1 MNKEILKDIECKVC
15 KNQNDF
21 ELAFKKQDLE
31 IVRCKNCSFVF
42 IPPFFRKQIQYT
54 DYKDESVL
62 KQIRL
67 GNDWLKIQRH
77 RLRFK
82 TIQKYKPKGKLF
94 DLGVGWGHFLYTGKL
109 LGYETEGI
117 EISEMPYIYASEDL
131 KLNVQHIDFFDL
143 KEKKGYY
150 DIITMWDVLEHID
163 DCDLVI
169 QKCSRMLKVGGI
181 LVIQV
186 PQIDSYFAKKYKEKW
201 KMMGL
206 DHVNYFSKK
215 TISNLLQQNGF
226 EIKKIKSSME
236 LKLFLMYVLFPK
248 IQKLKKKGTSKKINA
263 ATRQEYYNKKVNKP
277 KWMLI
282 IMVFFHNI
290 LYQTLSFFKIGEE
303 MIVIAEKKAHNK
315 KYSAFGR

>member
-1 MNKEILKDIECKVC
+1 MNKDVLEGIQCKVC
-15 KNQNDF
+15 QNKDQDEF
-21 ELAFKKQDLE
+21 ELAFKKDDLE
-31 IVRCKNCSFVF
+31 IVRCKKCSFVF
-42 IPPFFRKQIQYT
+42 IPPYFRKQIQYA
-54 DYKDESVL
+54 DYKDDRVL
-62 KQIRL
+62 QQIRQ

-82 TIQKYKPKGKLF
+82 SIKKYKPEGKLF

-117 EISEMPYIYASEDL
+117 EISEMPYTYASEDL

-143 KEKKGYY
+143 EAKENYY

-163 DCDLVI
+163 DCDKVVE
-169 QKCSRMLKVGGI
+169 KCSSMLKTGGI
-181 LVIQV
+181 LVLQV

-215 TISNLLQQNGF
+215 TITHLLEENGF
-226 EIKKIKSSME
+226 EVKKIKSSLE
-236 LKLFLMYVLFPK
+236 LKLFIMYVLYPK
-248 IQKLKKKGTSKKINA
+248 IQKLKKKGKEQKVDSA
-263 ATRQEYYNKKVNKP
+263 SRQEYYNKKVNKP
-277 KWMLI
+277 KWMLK

-290 LYQTLSFFKIGEE
+290 IYQTLSFFRIGEE
-303 MIVIAEKKAHNK
+303 MVVIAEKKK
-315 KYSAFGR
+315 